1 MSPQEY
7 VKNVLVTEARDMAP
21 LQERFS
27 QVRNIRLLHGAIGLS
42 SELAEAQELVE
53 KPTIDAVNL
62 KEEMGDLFW
71 YMGII
76 VDELKFNPEEIF
88 MFNDTG
94 AIVTYTVHEQ
104 RAGLQVQINGMV
116 KSVGILVDLLKKSV
130 MYGKELNETGIKEKL
145 QALDY
150 YINQGL
156 RHFGQTSQASRE
168 RNIEKLRARYGE
180 KFTEAAALERN
191 LAAEREILEKK

>member
-1 MSPQEY
+1 MNPNEY

-27 QVRNIRLLHGAIGLS
+27 QIRNIRLLHGAIGLA
-42 SELAEAQELVE
+42 SELSEAQELVE
-53 KPTIDAVNL
+53 KPTIDAINL

-94 AIVTYTVHEQ
+94 SIVTFTVHEQ
-104 RAGLQVQINGMV
+104 RAGLQAQINGMV
-116 KSVGILVDLLKKSV
+116 KSVGTAVDLLKKSV
-130 MYGKELNETGIKEKL
+130 MYGKELNEAGIKDQL
-145 QALDY
+145 QKLDY
-150 YINQGL
+150 YINQAL
-156 RHFGQTSQASRE
+156 RYFGQTSAGSRE

-191 LAAEREILEKK
+191 LAAERAILEQK

>member
-1 MSPQEY
+1 MNPNEY

-21 LQERFS
+21 LQERFA
-27 QVRNIRLLHGAIGLS
+27 QIRNIRLLHGAIGLS

-76 VDELKFNPEEIF
+76 VDELKLNPEEVF

-94 AIVTYTVHEQ
+94 ATVTFTVHEQ
-104 RAGLQVQINGMV
+104 RANLQAQINGMV
-116 KSVGILVDLLKKSV
+116 KSVGVLVDLLKKSV
-130 MYGKELNETGIKEKL
+130 MYGKELNEAGVKEKL

-150 YINQGL
+150 YINQAL
-156 RHFGQTSQASRE
+156 RLFGQTSAGSRE

-191 LAAEREILEKK
+191 LAAEREILEKT